1 MTGINKSKAP
11 KVVLVLSVMT
21 SIFWCLGQ
29 LVDVYYF
36 AVTGAIFEI
45 MWLPMIALIF
55 ALPILSLVFLAKEK
69 FSLKSLH
76 LYSFLILLATILL
89 IVSRN

>member
-1 MTGINKSKAP
+1 MTGIKKSKTP
-11 KVVLVLSVMT
+11 KIVFALSVLT
-21 SIFWCLGQ
+21 SIYWCIGQ

-36 AVTGAIFEI
+36 AVVGAIFEI
-45 MWLPMIALIF
+45 MWLPMIASIF
-55 ALPILSLVFLAKEK
+55 VLPILSLVYLAKEK

>member
-1 MTGINKSKAP
+1 MTGIKKSKTP
-11 KVVLVLSVMT
+11 KIVFALSVLT
-21 SIFWCLGQ
+21 SIYWCIGQ

-36 AVTGAIFEI
+36 AVVGAIFEI
-45 MWLPMIALIF
+45 MWLPMIASIF
-55 ALPILSLVFLAKEK
+55 VLPTLSLVYLAKEK

>member
-1 MTGINKSKAP
+1 MTGIKKSKTP
-11 KVVLVLSVMT
+11 KIVFALSVLT
-21 SIFWCLGQ
+21 SIYWCIGQ

-36 AVTGAIFEI
+36 AVVGAIFEI
-45 MWLPMIALIF
+45 MWLPMITSIF
-55 ALPILSLVFLAKEK
+55 VLPILCLVYLAKEK